1 MTKYNPW
8 KPPFPTG
15 SLYWDEEDRE
25 ETFRTHDHPMAFY
38 DLSSEEQESLLEWT
52 KQLKKIK
59 SFNNRNTS
67 YGIKHLFEGSGNG
80 FYIYNGAMITS
91 TTNAHVG
98 TDSELVVQNKGLS
111 GIYRD
116 IRCAKVIE
124 SSHEDRKKDISIW
137 DKKVLPILKT
147 K

>member
-38 DLSSEEQESLLEWT
+38 DLSSEEQETLLEWT

-80 FYIYNGAMITS
+80 FYIYNGAM
-91 TTNAHVG
+91 
-98 TDSELVVQNKGLS
+98 KGAMLLS
-111 GIYRD
+111 GFKVDD
-116 IRCAKVIE
+116 IGELNWVFNVSKKSIKEKQKESIE
-124 SSHEDRKKDISIW
+124 ERQKRSRKNGLFQI
-137 DKKVLPILKT
+137 
-147 K
+147 